1 MDATLLSTDAG
12 QVEVSDRGDGPPV
25 LVLHGSPGGI
35 DVAELMGRFLRIRG
49 FRVIAISRPG
59 YLGTPLRPGNRDP
72 EGQADLAAAVL
83 DELGVERAGV
93 LGWSG
98 AGPMAYSL
106 AALHPARV
114 AALAL
119 VAAVSRPDDWQPGVM
134 DRLLFDT
141 AAGRFTI
148 RQTLR
153 WLPSTIID
161 IGLAAQGN
169 LTNAERH
176 ELLAAVE
183 ADPRRRDFT
192 LDLVAALAAAGSRSA
207 GTANDQRVFAE
218 LGDLPLAAIT
228 TPTLLIHGDADIAVE
243 LADSQFA
250 AQQITGARL
259 VVVPRG
265 THMCLFAD
273 ERDRAL
279 QDLVADFLGAEL
291 SRRAVMPGL

>member
-1 MDATLLSTDAG
+1 MDATVLSTEAG
-12 QVEVSDRGDGPPV
+12 PVEVSDHGYGPPV
-25 LVLHGSPGGI
+25 MVLHGSPGGI
-35 DVAELMGRFLRIRG
+35 DVAELMGRFLRVRG
-49 FRVIAISRPG
+49 FRVIALSRPG
-59 YLGTPLRPGNRDP
+59 YLGTPLLPGNRDP
-72 EGQADLAAAVL
+72 EGQADVAVAVL
-83 DELGVERAGV
+83 DALGVERAGI

-98 AGPMAYSL
+98 AGPMAYAL
-106 AALHPARV
+106 AAIHPTRV

-134 DRLLFDT
+134 DRLLFNT

-148 RQTLR
+148 RQMLR

-161 IGLAAQGN
+161 IGLSAQGD
-169 LTNAERH
+169 LTNEERR

-192 LDLVAALAAAGSRSA
+192 LDLVSALAASGARGA

-218 LGDLPLAAIT
+218 LGDLPFAAIT
-228 TPTLLIHGDADIAVE
+228 APTLLVHGDADITVE
-243 LADSQFA
+243 LADSQLA
-250 AQQITGARL
+250 ADRIAGARL

-279 QDLVADFLGAEL
+279 QDLVADFLAAEL
-291 SRRAVMPGL
+291 NATAPASRA